1 MPRRPTGRMLLLCV
15 LLCVWEP
22 ANLALSASGDLAALT
37 TDTVVRSA
45 FLVFRVLVASVGV
58 AAGVA
63 LWNDRDH
70 AFGLA
75 KSALVLSAVLAV
87 IRFSWYPGNTPP
99 GLRLPYAL
107 VFIGYNGAWFLYLT
121 VTGRHARD

>member
-1 MPRRPTGRMLLLCV
+1 MRPTGRLLLLCV

-22 ANLALSASGDLAALT
+22 ANLALSASGDLAAMT
-37 TDTVVRSA
+37 TDSVVRSV

-58 AAGVA
+58 AAGMA

-70 AFGLA
+70 AFTLA
-75 KSALVLSAVLAV
+75 KTALTLSAAAAV
-87 IRFSWYPGNTPP
+87 VRFAWFPGNTPP

-107 VFIGYNGAWFLYLT
+107 VFIGYNAAWFLYLT
-121 VTGRHARD
+121 LTARRSKP